1 MFADSGIEYETA
13 VYIADP
19 QNGKLGV
26 QSAMNR
32 AIWRAFHEN
41 GISIPYPQR
50 GADAESGD
58 ATCRGG
64 CRTDERFRAERA
76 ASKSGK
82 KRMSDPRDP
91 VEYRVV
97 AGADR
102 PAAPLPDNRQIA
114 AVRASA
120 RLLPPTQD
128 CASARKL
135 SQSLNLQSFF
145 CAFGAPHGAALH
157 PSFYD
162 GEHSLFDSFLIGPP
176 TALPTGPGG
185 RS

>member
-50 GADAESGD
+50 EV
-58 ATCRGG
+58 RMLN
-64 CRTDERFRAERA
+64 RRRHWRMPHRIERFRASR
-76 ASKSGK
+76 SKSGK

-91 VEYRVV
+91 VEYRVER
-97 AGADR
+97 GCR
-102 PAAPLPDNRQIA
+102 PTRQPHFQTT
-114 AVRASA
+114 A
-120 RLLPPTQD
+120 RLQRFVPRPGSCHL
-128 CASARKL
+128 RRI
-135 SQSLNLQSFF
+135 
-145 CAFGAPHGAALH
+145 APA
-157 PSFYD
+157 PESY
-162 GEHSLFDSFLIGPP
+162 
-176 TALPTGPGG
+176 
-185 RS
+185 RNR